1 MLPRLL
7 VSLAALL
14 CLCPGPGAHGTEL
27 PSPSSVWFEAEFFSH
42 ILHWTPI
49 PKPSNSTYYEVELLR
64 YGLEPW
70 KRIPSCNQTQVL
82 FCDLTMVTLDLYHN
96 NGYRAKVRA
105 VDGNQSSNWTF
116 TNTRF
121 SMDEVNLTVGS
132 VKLEVENGIILGKIQ
147 PPRPRIAPTGDTYES
162 IFQHFREYKIEI
174 RKVPG
179 NYTFTKTVKHENFS
193 LSPPGKLGNFCVK
206 VKPSVS
212 SRMNNGI
219 WSKEECIML
228 TYQYFTVTNLS
239 IFFTFVL
246 LLCGALAYCLALH
259 LYVWHRRK
267 LPPVLIF
274 KKPQPFSFI
283 SQLPCPEPQDTIH
296 PLDEEAFPKVSSE
309 LKNLE
314 LHGSTD
320 SGFGS
325 AKPSLQNEEP
335 QFLLPASHPQ
345 AEGTMGKEPSLEP
358 GSSCSSGSSNS
369 TDSGICLQEPSL
381 SPSTGPS
388 WEQGGE
394 QPGDQDDSGI
404 GLVPNSEGQPGHE
417 RSGSALGHID
427 PPGPEAPGEE
437 DLTFRGY
444 LKQTRGTE
452 EKAAKT
458 DCLEEESFSPDS
470 LSPKFR
476 TCLEAGWPPP
486 ALAKGYLK
494 QDPGMTVTPS
504 GTSTGQWNQPTEEW
518 SLLGLTSCGDLRA
531 SDWSLAHDLAP
542 LDWVAGP
549 RGLLG
554 KFDSNL
560 ATLPLISSLHS
571 SE

>member
-1 MLPRLL
+1 YSVELGFKPRSGCPHSLHSYLL
-7 VSLAALL
+7 YHPALL
-14 CLCPGPGAHGTEL
+14 FLRLWCELCAELEAESLCLVRGSLQDRGWKVRPGFLRTTGPYGPKEAWRVTWATDSGLPGAT
-27 PSPSSVWFEAEFFSH
+27 
-42 ILHWTPI
+42 
-49 PKPSNSTYYEVELLR
+49 
-64 YGLEPW
+64 
-70 KRIPSCNQTQVL
+70 
-82 FCDLTMVTLDLYHN
+82 
-96 NGYRAKVRA
+96 
-105 VDGNQSSNWTF
+105 
-116 TNTRF
+116 
-121 SMDEVNLTVGS
+121 
-132 VKLEVENGIILGKIQ
+132 
-147 PPRPRIAPTGDTYES
+147 PPRPPGARPQTHLSWPTD
-162 IFQHFREYKIEI
+162 
-174 RKVPG
+174 
-179 NYTFTKTVKHENFS
+179 
-193 LSPPGKLGNFCVK
+193 
-206 VKPSVS
+206 
-212 SRMNNGI
+212 
-219 WSKEECIML
+219 
-228 TYQYFTVTNLS
+228 FTVTNLS

-283 SQLPCPEPQDTIH
+283 SQLPYPEPQDTIH

-345 AEGTMGKEPSLEP
+345 AEGTMGKGPSLEP
-358 GSSCSSGSSNS
+358 GSSCSGGSSNS
-369 TDSGICLQEPSL
+369 TDSGICLQDPSL

-417 RSGSALGHID
+417 RSGSALDHID

-444 LKQTRGTE
+444 LKQTRCTE
-452 EKAAKT
+452 EKAAKA

-504 GTSTGQWNQPTEEW
+504 GTSTGQWNQPTKEW

-549 RGLLG
+549 MGLLG